1 MTDRSRSDAPTTD
14 RLLSIVRALRGRR
27 VVVVGDLLADEFI
40 YGRVER
46 VSREAPVLILRYD
59 QTIVLPGGAG
69 NAASNVA
76 AFGGRVALAAIA
88 GRDDSGRRV
97 VASLPSGVSRTA
109 LVRPAAYHTPLKT
122 RILAGGVHSAKQ
134 QVVRIDRIRSAGSN
148 DSASRAVW
156 RAAAAALP
164 DAVVVVER
172 NSQRILWF
180 NEAATRL
187 LGLRT
192 PADVDQPIGERLRPL
207 PIAHWLSSG
216 RNAEPLADV
225 ASPLSEDLR
234 LNLRLI
240 PYSDELWL
248 LVARDVSKLMRLE
261 QMRRDFVANVS
272 HELRTPL
279 TVVHGYLELL
289 DESMLDGSEQPQWGP
304 MLEEMRRQ
312 SGRMTQLVEDLL
324 TLSRL
329 ESRDVLA
336 DEDVSM
342 QSMLQTLRSEA
353 AALSQG
359 RHEIDV
365 SDTAQVDL
373 WGSQKELH
381 SAFSNLVSNAV
392 RYTAAGG
399 RIAIGFERDAGG
411 GATLSVRDS
420 GYGIPAAHLPR
431 ITERFYRVS
440 TSRSRE
446 SGGTGLGLSIVKHVL
461 NLHQAVLEIESE
473 VGRGSCFACHF
484 GPDRVTA
491 RDAGHDLPG

>member
-1 MTDRSRSDAPTTD
+1 MRERNGGAWPGSLARTALFLAGATLAGALAGKPWPALALAALAVAGWQLWRLRAVLRRLESRQRIEASSRRGAWNLLD
-14 RLLSIVRALRGRR
+14 RLLHRNQGEMRARNRRMLDMLR
-27 VVVVGDLLADEFI
+27 
-40 YGRVER
+40 
-46 VSREAPVLILRYD
+46 
-59 QTIVLPGGAG
+59 
-69 NAASNVA
+69 
-76 AFGGRVALAAIA
+76 
-88 GRDDSGRRV
+88 
-97 VASLPSGVSRTA
+97 
-109 LVRPAAYHTPLKT
+109 AY
-122 RILAGGVHSAKQ
+122 
-134 QVVRIDRIRSAGSN
+134 
-148 DSASRAVW
+148 

-192 PADVDQPIGERLRPL
+192 PADVDQPIGERLQPL

-225 ASPLSEDLR
+225 ASPLSDDLR

-289 DESMLDGSEQPQWGP
+289 DESMLDGSEQPEWAP
-304 MLEEMRRQ
+304 MLAEMRRQ

-336 DEDVSM
+336 DESVPM

-365 SDTAQVDL
+365 SDRAQVDL

-461 NLHQAVLEIESE
+461 NLHQARLEVESE
-473 VGRGSCFACHF
+473 VGRGSTFACHF
-484 GPDRVTA
+484 GPQRVHPRETA
-491 RDAGHDLPG
+491 TP